1 MLLHRTDV
9 RKHVL
14 TLLLHG
20 ILSLIL
26 ALMSAGV
33 LQAQTSVPAS
43 GTEKQTRTI
52 IVLPFDFSAGFDT
65 KVSDGLGK
73 IIAQMMTASL
83 VKSGEAQGRK
93 VRALDRSSMKDVL
106 EEQDLVTKNIVTKDL
121 ATKLQKKIGAGI
133 AISGTITKFNL
144 ESRQRNRFE
153 TAVEIFGGGSLLP
166 KGTELHVAALVNVID
181 VQSGEIIYASNLFEE
196 KDKTDKLDKDIQSAL
211 TKLVKSNSEQK
222 SDDSAGKPELDPG
235 MMARAGEASRKL
247 VEKIASDLVGHIP
260 TATAEDIEKE
270 KVLGLPVRTLEVS
283 GLKEVDKADKFLEEL
298 KKCPGIRMAEMD
310 AWNDDVLTASV
321 RADDNSL
328 RKIGIYLAS
337 NPELKAFGLKLKT
350 YSPEKIVICAKP
362 SATKP
367 PNSAPSKKQTAKPS
381 TSTPPKKP

>member
-83 VKSGEAQGRK
+83 VKIGEAQGRK
-93 VRALDRSSMKDVL
+93 VRVLDRSFMKDIL
-106 EEQDLVTKNIVTKDL
+106 EEQDLVTKNVVAKDL

-144 ESRQRNRFE
+144 ESKQRGIID
-153 TAVEIFGGGSLLP
+153 TISDITGIGGLFP

-181 VQSGEIIYASNLFEE
+181 VQSGEIIYASKLLEE

-222 SDDSAGKPELDPG
+222 PDDSAGKPELDPG

-247 VEKIASDLVGHIP
+247 VEKVASDLVGHIP

-270 KVLGLPVRTLEVS
+270 EVLRLPVRTLEVS

-321 RADDNSL
+321 RADDKFL
-328 RKIGIYLAS
+328 RKIGVYLAS

-350 YSPEKIVICAKP
+350 YSPEKIVICAKA
-362 SATKP
+362 STIKP
-367 PNSAPSKKQTAKPS
+367 PNSAPSKKQATKPS
-381 TSTPPKKP
+381 TSAPPKNP